1 MTKKQMVQEI
11 LEDMYA
17 RSGKTVEEVDR
28 RFKGYLNHIS
38 KAEVEEIHSI
48 RCGNGKAS
56 LKPFD
61 WSR

>member
-28 RFKGYLNHIS
+28 RFKGYLNRIS
-38 KAEVEEIHSI
+38 KAEVEEIHTI
-48 RCGNGKAS
+48 RCKRDTSS

-61 WSR
+61 WNR